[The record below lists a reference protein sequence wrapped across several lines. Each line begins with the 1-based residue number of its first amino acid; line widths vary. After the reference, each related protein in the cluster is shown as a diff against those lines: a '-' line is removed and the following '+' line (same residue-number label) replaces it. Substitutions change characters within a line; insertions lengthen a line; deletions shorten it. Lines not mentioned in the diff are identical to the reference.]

1 MLFTGV
7 RTMVEGQGVLEY
19 FGANGYRLILF
30 FTFNVLSFNNAVGMI
45 SI

>member
-1 MLFTGV
+1 MLLTGV

-30 FTFNVLSFNNAVGMI
+30 FTCSYYLLIMQ
-45 SI
+45 